1 MWTAQLSTGFCNPS
15 FSNGRAAVA
24 NYQTIEKV
32 FSDHLRTDRRPIS
45 VSFRDAPPQGV
56 PRFQGSVPSGCSFWR
71 IAAEGRSFYTVP
83 SDHHNC
89 PIGSYTHNIALP
101 DDRAKELEQ
110 TLGLMVQIGYVR
122 MEEVPGIPR
131 LPKSP
136 GAVVYSPLGES
147 ALDPDVVLFAGRPGA
162 MMLLQ
167 EAVQRAG
174 VAAQW
179 PLFGRPTCMALP
191 FALGNGAVASTGCIG
206 NRVYTGLDEGEL
218 YLAVPGKD
226 IARVAE
232 ELKTIASANT
242 QLLAYHTDR
251 KQKLTTV

>member
-1 MWTAQLSTGFCNPS
+1 MADY
-15 FSNGRAAVA
+15 R
-24 NYQTIEKV
+24 TIEQV
-32 FSDHLRTDRRPIS
+32 FADHLRTERRPIS
-45 VSFRDAPPQGV
+45 VLFRDTPPEGV
-56 PRFQGSVPSGCSFWR
+56 PRFEGSVPSGCSFWR

-83 SDHHNC
+83 SDHFNC

-101 DDRAKELEQ
+101 DDRAKDLEQ

-131 LPKSP
+131 LPKTP
-136 GAVVYSPLGES
+136 GAVVYAPLGDS
-147 ALDPDVVLFAGRPGA
+147 TLDPDVVLFAGRPGA
-162 MMLLQ
+162 IMLLQ

-174 VAAQW
+174 VAAQG

-232 ELKTIASANT
+232 ELKTIASANA

-251 KQKLTTV
+251 KQKLTAV

>member
-1 MWTAQLSTGFCNPS
+1 MN
-15 FSNGRAAVA
+15 
-24 NYQTIEKV
+24 NYRNLEKL
-32 FSDHLRTDRRPIS
+32 FADHLRTERRPIAI
-45 VSFRDAPPQGV
+45 SFRDAPPDGV

-71 IAAEGRSFYTVP
+71 IAAEGRSFHTVP
-83 SDHHNC
+83 SDHYNC
-89 PIGSYTHNIALP
+89 PIGSYTHNIPLP
-101 DDRAKELEQ
+101 AERAQELDQ

-131 LPKSP
+131 LPKTP
-136 GAVVYSPLGES
+136 GAVVYSPLGETL
-147 ALDPDVVLFAGRPGA
+147 LDPDVVLFAGRPGA
-162 MMLLQ
+162 VMLLQ

-191 FALGNGAVASTGCIG
+191 FAVTNGAVATTGCIG
-206 NRVYTGLDEGEL
+206 NRIYTGLDEGEL

-232 ELKTIASANT
+232 ELKTISSANA
-242 QLLAYHTDR
+242 QLHAYHVER
-251 KQKLTTV
+251 KQKLTAV